1 MERRVV
7 TAFGGSGF
15 IGRCLVQKLAAEGWI
30 VRVAVR
36 RPGPAAFLRMFG
48 DPGQVVPVAADVT
61 DRPSVASAVAG
72 AEAVINL
79 VGILFSSGRRFTF
92 QKVHV
97 EGAANVAQAAREA
110 GVARLVHMSAIGADP
125 DSPAEYARTKAGG
138 EQAVLQTFPGAS
150 IVRPS
155 IVFGPEDAF
164 FNKFAGMTRIS
175 PILPVFETKF
185 QPVYV
190 GDVADAFL
198 RILADPSTG
207 GKTYEL
213 GGPRVVSFRECME
226 LMLHEIARH
235 RLLLPLPLGL
245 AEVQGW
251 FLEKLPTPPLTRDQ
265 VKLLSRDNV
274 VSPGALTLNDLGI
287 EPTDLE
293 AVLPTYLDRFR
304 PQAKRRRASV

>member
-7 TAFGGSGF
+7 TVFGGSGF

-61 DRPSVASAVAG
+61 DRASVVSAVAG

-198 RILADPSTG
+198 RILADPSTS

>member
-7 TAFGGSGF
+7 TVFGGSGF

-48 DPGQVVPVAADVT
+48 DPGQVVPVAADVA

-198 RILADPSTG
+198 RILADPSTS

-226 LMLHEIARH
+226 LMLREIR
-235 RLLLPLPLGL
+235 RDRMLLPLPLGL